1 MGRNS
6 RGGYSR
12 TINLIPKSVSSARK
26 IKLSLLERVEP
37 LLKGQVIATPLWYE
51 AMKAHPPP
59 PKTTWTKKPRLLQ
72 FPEDRLK
79 RVWLRDYADRL
90 PKDFGYDG
98 PEQPPIAIGL
108 TDLQK

>member
-51 AMKAHPPP
+51 AMKAHPPL

-79 RVWLRDYADRL
+79 RVWLRRNPWATMH
-90 PKDFGYDG
+90 PKVLFHDAQGV
-98 PEQPPIAIGL
+98 E
-108 TDLQK
+108 